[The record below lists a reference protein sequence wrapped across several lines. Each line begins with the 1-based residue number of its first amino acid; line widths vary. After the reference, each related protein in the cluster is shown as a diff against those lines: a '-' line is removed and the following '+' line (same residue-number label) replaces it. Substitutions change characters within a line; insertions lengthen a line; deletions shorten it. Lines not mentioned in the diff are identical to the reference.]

1 MDYASSQR
9 NAKRNLIG
17 LTGVVLLHVFV
28 VYALMTGLA
37 QKTLKVIVKPLETKI
52 IEEYIPPPP
61 PPPPPPP
68 KKMEPAPPKQV
79 EAPPPPF
86 VPPPEVVV
94 AAPVAPVISA
104 VSVAPPV
111 VEHVI
116 APPPPP
122 APPAPPAPVAVVA
135 PPPPPAPPPKPKVRS
150 GVTPL
155 KKEECTYPREALRKG
170 VAGGDF
176 MTLLNIDEKGNV
188 TNVELTEGK
197 RTDGFERELKRCLI
211 NWKFE
216 ADGGTY
222 QVRAPF
228 EFKLTE

>member
-9 NAKRNLIG
+9 SAKKNLVG
-17 LTGVVLLHVFV
+17 LTGVVLLHVFI

-37 QKTLKVIVKPLETKI
+37 SKTLKVMVKPLETKI

-68 KKMEPAPPKQV
+68 KKIEPTPPKAQ
-79 EAPPPPF
+79 APPPPY

-94 AAPVAPVISA
+94 ATQTPPVIST
-104 VSVAPPV
+104 VTVAPPV
-111 VEHVI
+111 VEPII
-116 APPPPP
+116 APP
-122 APPAPPAPVAVVA
+122 APPAPPAPEPVIA
-135 PPPPPAPPPKPKVRS
+135 PPAPPPPAPKPKIRT
-150 GVTPL
+150 GVAPT
-155 KKEECTYPREALRKG
+155 KKEECPYPREALRKG

-176 MTLLNIDEKGNV
+176 MTLLNVDEKGNV
-188 TNVELTEGK
+188 TNVEVTDGK

-216 ADGGTY
+216 ADGEKY

>member
-122 APPAPPAPVAVVA
+122 APP
-135 PPPPPAPPPKPKVRS
+135 PKPKVRS